1 MKIQGQENPEQIKK
15 STSYTLQNEKKRK
28 GWERQ
33 EIKLAWKWLG
43 ISVVKVAED
52 VGGVYV
58 CKSNVISLVYIAI
71 QYSIQRK
78 ERVKV

>member
-33 EIKLAWKWLG
+33 EIKLA
-43 ISVVKVAED
+43 
-52 VGGVYV
+52 
-58 CKSNVISLVYIAI
+58 
-71 QYSIQRK
+71 
-78 ERVKV
+78 